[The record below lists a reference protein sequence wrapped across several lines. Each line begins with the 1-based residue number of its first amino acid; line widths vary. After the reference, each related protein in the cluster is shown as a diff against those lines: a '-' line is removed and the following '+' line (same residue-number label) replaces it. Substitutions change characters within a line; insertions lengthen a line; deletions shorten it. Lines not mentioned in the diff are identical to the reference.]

1 MKRKFLA
8 ETIRNFGAGLIV
20 GSFLLRVAER
30 ISDITLVLVL
40 LTGLSNVLFALI
52 LISEEE

>member
-8 ETIRNFGAGLIV
+8 ETIRNFGVGLMV
-20 GSFLLRVAER
+20 GSFLLRIAER

-40 LTGLSNVLFALI
+40 LAGLSNVLFALI